1 MESGSKPWTDRHGV
15 TWQWIDARGYPF
27 VRRSGPLY
35 HCTACNKSGSGHQH
49 PRHCKSQEHADKV
62 REVERTAALRAAA
75 GGAAEAD
82 RTVAVADARAAAAR
96 TRVHTTAPA
105 AAAAAAAAVDIR
117 SLTPSPAPK
126 VVTPHTELVL
136 NGMQPFVCVVR
147 RLIPYCCCAER
158 LCTYVGR
165 RSGRQCSCRIA
176 RDEPHFSKGK
186 KTGFVSCNSCWHA
199 LGLHPGPTDRV
210 GSPPARSAAPSA
222 APSCSP
228 SAAVAAAALVT
239 IRGTAADANAAEVD
253 DVEVLEPIGV
263 ETRKRH
269 AQLSARNTT
278 HGARRAATGN
288 PTRAQLTII
297 HYELSQPLL
306 AAFVDHLKVKGDR
319 QAVQVWKRLRQGAA
333 AACGGCVC

>member
-136 NGMQPFVCVVR
+136 NGMQPFVCGSTSHPVLLLR
-147 RLIPYCCCAER
+147 RTAVHIRRTPLRATM
-158 LCTYVGR
+158 LVSHCT
-165 RSGRQCSCRIA
+165 
-176 RDEPHFSKGK
+176 
-186 KTGFVSCNSCWHA
+186 
-199 LGLHPGPTDRV
+199 
-210 GSPPARSAAPSA
+210 
-222 APSCSP
+222 
-228 SAAVAAAALVT
+228 
-239 IRGTAADANAAEVD
+239 
-253 DVEVLEPIGV
+253 
-263 ETRKRH
+263 
-269 AQLSARNTT
+269 
-278 HGARRAATGN
+278 RRAALQQREEN
-288 PTRAQLTII
+288 
-297 HYELSQPLL
+297 
-306 AAFVDHLKVKGDR
+306 
-319 QAVQVWKRLRQGAA
+319 RLRVLQ
-333 AACGGCVC
+333 